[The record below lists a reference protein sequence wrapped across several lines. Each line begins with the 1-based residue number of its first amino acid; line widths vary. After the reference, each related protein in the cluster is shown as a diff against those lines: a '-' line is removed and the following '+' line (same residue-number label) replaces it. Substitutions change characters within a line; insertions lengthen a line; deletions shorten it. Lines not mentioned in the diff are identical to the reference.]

1 MKRFLFFS
9 LIALFALPAFAE
21 MRVWEDK
28 NGRQY
33 TAEYVR
39 ELFDKVT
46 LRLEDGSEVRLD
58 VEELSEHDQKYLRV
72 MVPPQIE
79 IDCRVNRDYQEPPWD
94 LWHGDNAVLT
104 KVQAEVT
111 IRKVSKRRFTR
122 RLFAEIYVIA
132 EEVDG
137 DHFVLL
143 NRTESS
149 FVFSDLNNNQH
160 QFVSEPYTTRVYTEY
175 NGIQRRGEKYHGYLV
190 VIKDADENIVKI
202 KTDMDDWITDPDVIA
217 NLDELAVRGAPSVRS
232 RHFDKTGQ
240 KTAVPRPEF
249 YKPGNR

>member
-1 MKRFLFFS
+1 MRCFLFFV
-9 LIALFALPAFAE
+9 LIGLFASTAFSE
-21 MRVWEDK
+21 MRVWQDK
-28 NGRQY
+28 NGQTY

-46 LRLEDGSEVRLD
+46 LRLESGDEVRLD
-58 VEELSEHDQKYLRV
+58 VEALSEHDQKYLRV

-79 IDCRVNRDYQEPPWD
+79 IDCRVHRDYQEPPWD

-104 KVQAEVT
+104 RVQAEVS

-137 DHFVLL
+137 DHYVLL
-143 NRTESS
+143 TKTESS
-149 FVFSDLNNNQH
+149 FVFSDLNDNRH

-190 VIKDADENIVKI
+190 VIKDADGNIVKTD
-202 KTDMDDWITDPDVIA
+202 TDMDDWITDPDVMA
-217 NLDELAVRGAPSVRS
+217 NLNDLALRGAPSVRS
-232 RHFDKTGQ
+232 RHFDRTGQ
-240 KTAVPRPEF
+240 KTKVPRPKF
-249 YKPGNR
+249 YHPGNR